1 MNTKDRL
8 TLRGSST
15 RRNTL
20 LVGLL
25 ASSVLA
31 GLGSY
36 QVQAKELDAEDVK
49 KSDIQSE
56 EASKADAEKA
66 IKDVQAGKEERVSKL
81 VGEDGDYSLDKDFT
95 KKVEDA
101 LKVDKADAKDTQTVK
116 RLKEEQGTIA
126 TLIQVKYDEA
136 QSLVKTIREVD
147 TQANVAGTISKGVAI
162 EEGEE
167 RLATVVKELES
178 LIVIKESVEQDLKD
192 GQKIQGELLTLES
205 TIQLQLAE
213 LLGDGLTDEEFK
225 DFQLDLTED
234 GEVKVNDG
242 YIEYLNTVSNNDET
256 YQLRSSFVY
265 QTTDAS
271 KVLAS
276 YYGQDKKLDAL
287 IAEGMQYLDQ
297 EYVWGGES
305 LAEGG
310 FDCSGLMYRIFKDT
324 LGINLPRTAQGQ
336 QTYGTRIPLDEI
348 QPGDLVFWNTPAT
361 HVALYLGDG
370 KVLEA
375 ANESVDLRVRDVRLS
390 ELSSAT
396 RVTNFGVKDDGNTI
410 VHITNTKRT
419 VSYTPVL
426 NSEQSSTY
434 NNNVSKVSQGVT
446 QDEINAQLAKITE
459 QAKKE
464 EAQAK
469 AKKEELA
476 KQAKAE
482 EEAKAKSKAD
492 AEAKDK
498 AKAEEKAKAESEAKA
513 KSEEKAKAEEK
524 AKSEAEAKSKS
535 EDKSKDEE
543 KAKSESESSTT
554 ESSATE
560 SSKTETSATESS
572 TSEASSA
579 VSESSVTQESS
590 EVESARVASVVD
602 SSTPEASSTVNESVS
617 EDASVA
623 ETSDEESSASLVD
636 ERESSAIESAQ

>member
-136 QSLVKTIREVD
+136 QSLVKTIKEVD
-147 TQANVAGTISKGVAI
+147 TQANVAGTISKGVAV

-213 LLGDGLTDEEFK
+213 LLGNGLTDEEFK

-276 YYGQDKKLDAL
+276 YY
-287 IAEGMQYLDQ
+287 
-297 EYVWGGES
+297 
-305 LAEGG
+305 
-310 FDCSGLMYRIFKDT
+310 
-324 LGINLPRTAQGQ
+324 
-336 QTYGTRIPLDEI
+336 
-348 QPGDLVFWNTPAT
+348 
-361 HVALYLGDG
+361 
-370 KVLEA
+370 
-375 ANESVDLRVRDVRLS
+375 
-390 ELSSAT
+390 
-396 RVTNFGVKDDGNTI
+396 
-410 VHITNTKRT
+410 
-419 VSYTPVL
+419 
-426 NSEQSSTY
+426 
-434 NNNVSKVSQGVT
+434 
-446 QDEINAQLAKITE
+446 
-459 QAKKE
+459 
-464 EAQAK
+464 
-469 AKKEELA
+469 
-476 KQAKAE
+476 
-482 EEAKAKSKAD
+482 
-492 AEAKDK
+492 
-498 AKAEEKAKAESEAKA
+498 
-513 KSEEKAKAEEK
+513 
-524 AKSEAEAKSKS
+524 
-535 EDKSKDEE
+535 
-543 KAKSESESSTT
+543 
-554 ESSATE
+554 
-560 SSKTETSATESS
+560 
-572 TSEASSA
+572 
-579 VSESSVTQESS
+579 
-590 EVESARVASVVD
+590 
-602 SSTPEASSTVNESVS
+602 
-617 EDASVA
+617 
-623 ETSDEESSASLVD
+623 
-636 ERESSAIESAQ
+636 